1 MAFDL
6 HKFSRAIAWSFVE
19 MLSLSQLLYRFLTGD
34 SAGTWTQD
42 PQIKSLVLWP
52 TELRS
57 HLSIWRCKGNMP
69 DRSLF
74 SFQKKSSFFLQ
85 KTSVFLKKDKE
96 NASFRLVS
104 KCITIM
110 SWWHNDARRPHRW
123 GTPGFVR
130 FDCLLTSNWGWNQTV
145 SWKSMNTILV
155 GCNKKHSVKNWLI
168 ICLDK
173 MKLLNLRV

>member
-74 SFQKKSSFFLQ
+74 SFPKKSSFFLQ
-85 KTSVFLKKDKE
+85 KTPVFLKKDKG
-96 NASFRLVS
+96 NASFHLVS

-110 SWWHNDARRPHRW
+110 RWWQSATCRSLRQRQRGRHQEAHLYLSLLFISFM
-123 GTPGFVR
+123 TGFSR
-130 FDCLLTSNWGWNQTV
+130 FGLQ
-145 SWKSMNTILV
+145 K
-155 GCNKKHSVKNWLI
+155 
-168 ICLDK
+168 
-173 MKLLNLRV
+173 